1 MADECDNGLGVK
13 NDGCSDTC
21 KQEVNFVCVNKSANV
36 SGEAVKL
43 STCSYNRTLDIKLL
57 KI

>member
-1 MADECDNGLGVK
+1 MTDECDNGFGVE

-21 KQEVNFVCVNKSANV
+21 KQEDNYVCVKTPGTV

-43 STCSYNRTLDIKLL
+43 STCSYNQTLNVTLI
-57 KI
+57 